1 MGLYK
6 RWSFKRVAGTKKGLY
21 REQVENDY
29 MQFPSWKWV
38 QCGHQQGA
46 QNIEELN
53 LRFQLWS
60 FDWKRFS
67 VFNLRSQEPMT
78 SVFTVLISGSRSSGW
93 VAHSFARERTD
104 QEDPRTALKI
114 LSSAFTEIQ
123 HDSARIWLSPQTLY
137 PIKVQ
142 FHFPCGNTT
151 NLYIDLKEMFIY
163 IKISNANV
171 IKFVLLTFL
180 MFNRFSWWNRDI
192 LAQRWSIFGFHCK

>member
-29 MQFPSWKWV
+29 MQFASWKWV

-78 SVFTVLISGSRSSGW
+78 SGVLVVLISGSWSRGW
-93 VAHSFARERTD
+93 VAHSFARERAD
-104 QEDPRTALKI
+104 QENLRTAALDTYFSI
-114 LSSAFTEIQ
+114 Y
-123 HDSARIWLSPQTLY
+123 R
-137 PIKVQ
+137 
-142 FHFPCGNTT
+142 NTT
-151 NLYIDLKEMFIY
+151 
-163 IKISNANV
+163 
-171 IKFVLLTFL
+171 
-180 MFNRFSWWNRDI
+180 RFSEDM
-192 LAQRWSIFGFHCK
+192 SIATNLVPNKNSISFALWEHH

>member
-78 SVFTVLISGSRSSGW
+78 SVLTVLISGSRSSGW
-93 VAHSFARERTD
+93 VAHSCARERTD

-114 LSSAFTEIQ
+114 LTSAFTEIQ

-151 NLYIDLKEMFIY
+151 NLYIDLNEMFIY
-163 IKISNANV
+163 TKISNANV

-180 MFNRFSWWNRDI
+180 MFNRFWWWNRDI
-192 LAQRWSIFGFHCK
+192 LAQRWSIFVFHCK